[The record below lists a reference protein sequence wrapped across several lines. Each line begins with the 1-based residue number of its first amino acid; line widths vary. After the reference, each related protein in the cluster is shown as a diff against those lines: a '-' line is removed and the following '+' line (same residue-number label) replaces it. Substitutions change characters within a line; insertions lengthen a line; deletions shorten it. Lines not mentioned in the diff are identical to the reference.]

1 MNSLQHVYSHVF
13 DVHNYGLLESDI
25 LSRALS
31 DAESLLNDG
40 SRLLSVDRR
49 ITIDRG
55 LITTNRGL
63 NVVKWYKLT
72 ASEFKLKLSCA
83 IWQNPSLT
91 VLLAWLVTSDV
102 VSSEPYSAY
111 LRFTAFMTYAKFQ
124 ISVNKPCTVVWRY

>member
-63 NVVKWYKLT
+63 NVVK
-72 ASEFKLKLSCA
+72 
-83 IWQNPSLT
+83 
-91 VLLAWLVTSDV
+91 
-102 VSSEPYSAY
+102 
-111 LRFTAFMTYAKFQ
+111 
-124 ISVNKPCTVVWRY
+124 